1 MHSVLYSNVV
11 HGYQLK
17 IGKLYICFS
26 RDSRPLSP
34 GTRSMKR
41 KISRILENQE
51 EEERNRRTLLE
62 KIVELEKKFFW
73 REVETVDPEELGLP
87 LRSVKQVLHFD
98 KDIENQE
105 MYRKLIGC
113 KLK

>member
-1 MHSVLYSNVV
+1 M
-11 HGYQLK
+11 
-17 IGKLYICFS
+17 
-26 RDSRPLSP
+26 
-34 GTRSMKR
+34 
-41 KISRILENQE
+41 
-51 EEERNRRTLLE
+51 
-62 KIVELEKKFFW
+62 ELEKKFFW